1 MSIAADVS
9 ILVLMENTNLTDQFL
24 IAMPSLKDPNF
35 EKTVTYICAHNEEG
49 AMGIVINK
57 PLDIELGEIFE
68 QMEINT
74 SNAIAKQKPVYQ
86 GGPVHIDRGFILHKS
101 ATSWDSS
108 IIVSD
113 KISVTTS
120 KDILEAMAQGEG
132 PEDALIALGYAG
144 WDSGQLE
151 EEILHNAWL
160 NGPADQDIIFHTP
173 YQDCWHVAVKH
184 LGVDLEKLSSDVGH
198 A

>member
-1 MSIAADVS
+1 MD
-9 ILVLMENTNLTDQFL
+9 NTNLTDQFL

-57 PLDIELGEIFE
+57 PLDIELGEIFQ
-68 QMEINT
+68 QMEIDT
-74 SNAIAKQKPVYQ
+74 SNAIARQQTVFQ

-101 ATSWDSS
+101 ATTWDSS
-108 IIVSD
+108 INVTD
-113 KISVTTS
+113 NISVTTS

-132 PEDALIALGYAG
+132 PQESLIALGYAG
-144 WDSGQLE
+144 WGSGQLE

-160 NGPADQDIIFHTP
+160 SGPADQDIIFKTP
-173 YQDCWHVAVKH
+173 YQDCWQAAAEH
-184 LGVDLEKLSSDVGH
+184 LGVDLDKLSTDVGH

>member
-1 MSIAADVS
+1 MD
-9 ILVLMENTNLTDQFL
+9 NTNLTDQFL

-57 PLDIELGEIFE
+57 PLDIELGEIFQ
-68 QMEINT
+68 QMEIDTN
-74 SNAIAKQKPVYQ
+74 NAIARQQIVFQ

-101 ATSWDSS
+101 ATTWDSS
-108 IIVSD
+108 INVTD
-113 KISVTTS
+113 NISVTTS

-132 PEDALIALGYAG
+132 PQESLIALGYAG
-144 WDSGQLE
+144 WGSGQLE
-151 EEILHNAWL
+151 EEILQNAWL
-160 NGPADQDIIFHTP
+160 SGPSDQDIIFNTP
-173 YQDCWHVAVKH
+173 YEDCWQAAAER
-184 LGVDLEKLSSDVGH
+184 LGVDLDKLSTDVGH